1 MAKSKIDV
9 NKIKERDISE
19 KEIKENEKET
29 KKKDLILF
37 KIPIIIGVIL
47 SVMYII
53 TNYHIMLIPIAM
65 IFGVILYGFDC
76 HQRICKHCKKWNAT
90 INLKSEN
97 ILRTTTVTKENLFK
111 KNKIKE
117 KKNLVNRVQIKCL
130 NCGKV
135 YEREIIK

>member
-1 MAKSKIDV
+1 MDKSKINI
-9 NKIKERDISE
+9 NKIKERDIRE

-29 KKKDLILF
+29 KKKDWILF

-47 SVMYII
+47 SII
-53 TNYHIMLIPIAM
+53 YVVTNYHIILIPVAL
-65 IFGVILYGFDC
+65 IFGVFLYGFDC

-90 INLKSEN
+90 VNLKSEN
-97 ILRTTTVTKENLFK
+97 ILRTTTVTKENLLR
-111 KNKIKE
+111 KNKTKE
-117 KKNLVNRVQIKCL
+117 KKNLVNKVQIKCL